1 MDDHPDATRVS
12 RSRSRKPRQQASR
25 TVRIVSLSALKQ
37 FASSALPVPVPVP
50 VPEPVVLE
58 PALVGP
64 GPGTGVATA
73 ITARHLHGTDVW
85 LASQVDNFSAT
96 RHLPKCALGLAEP

>member
-1 MDDHPDATRVS
+1 MTIRTQLECVALAFSQAATWTTGVS
-12 RSRSRKPRQQASR
+12 NSSHRLP
-25 TVRIVSLSALKQ
+25 LKQ
-37 FASSALPVPVPVP
+37 FASSAFP